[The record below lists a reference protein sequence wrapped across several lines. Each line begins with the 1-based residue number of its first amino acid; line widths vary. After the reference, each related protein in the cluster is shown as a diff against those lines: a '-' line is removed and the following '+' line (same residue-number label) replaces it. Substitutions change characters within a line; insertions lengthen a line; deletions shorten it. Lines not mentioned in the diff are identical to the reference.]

1 MKESSLKTFVREAY
15 ATRSP
20 IPYIITIK
28 VVVFILIHIFDL
40 LYDMGAVKL
49 PLYDKSVQWL
59 SLPGN
64 FIAFSSQPWSIFTY
78 PLITTGLF
86 NLLFSCLWLYWIS
99 RIFLNLLHTTQL
111 TYLLISSL
119 LLGGVLHL
127 TLGSLGIL
135 GNSPFPSLRSI
146 HMAIGALAV
155 ATAVS
160 FPFVEMRLFLLG
172 TIKFV
177 YIAAVYVLLQ
187 FGFYLMVNKVAAVSF
202 LIVCLYG
209 WVYARS
215 LQKGKDWS
223 KLFERKS
230 KRLKVVS
237 TNFDVTNK
245 ESNSIPDQETIDRLL
260 DKISTSGY
268 NSLTKKE
275 KDTLFKASQR

>member
-1 MKESSLKTFVREAY
+1 MKESSLKTFVRETY

-20 IPYIITIK
+20 VSYIITIK
-28 VVVFILIHIFDL
+28 VSVFILIHIFDL
-40 LYDMGAVKL
+40 LYDVGAVKL

-59 SLPGN
+59 SLPGS
-64 FIAFSSQPWSIFTY
+64 FIAFSSQPWSILTY

-99 RIFLNLLHTTQL
+99 RIFLNLLHTSQL
-111 TYLLISSL
+111 TYLLVSSL

-127 TLGSLGIL
+127 TLGSLGFL
-135 GNSPFPSLRSI
+135 GASPFPSLRSI

-160 FPFVEMRLFLLG
+160 FPFIEMRLFLLG

-177 YIAAVYVLLQ
+177 YIAGLYVLLQ
-187 FGFYLMVNKVAAVSF
+187 FGFYLMVNKVAAISF

-209 WVYARS
+209 WGYARS

-237 TNFDVTNK
+237 TNFDVKNK
-245 ESNSIPDQETIDRLL
+245 ENNGVPDQETIDRLL

-268 NSLTKKE
+268 DSLTKKE